1 MASLKR
7 VAKSGND
14 WTTED
19 LCAYN
24 VIVEAR
30 DFGSFFGQPSP
41 ILQPFELLTNQR
53 ADEMTSAENHLVISF
68 MDLAM
73 NRIPNEESKVAQ
85 FTEKL
90 LAALEYE
97 SLSRCVVLQQQ
108 MPLFICGES
117 RDATA
122 DVCIMDMSEILMVV
136 QEDKRHMDA
145 GEPQPQLI
153 AEAIAAFQ
161 FNNYK
166 RTRILNEPALV
177 SKVIAGI
184 TMLGTAPTFFK
195 IPVTQDLV
203 SAVELGRYPPTPT
216 VVTMHVP
223 DVPRPTYLV
232 AEGMEPLD
240 NREIIFAC
248 FEAFKQFV

>member
-1 MASLKR
+1 MA
-7 VAKSGND
+7 
-14 WTTED
+14 WTTDD
-19 LCAYN
+19 LRAYN
-24 VIVEAR
+24 VTIEAQ
-30 DFGSFFGQPSP
+30 DFGTFFGQPSP
-41 ILQPFELLTNQR
+41 ILQPSELLTKQR
-53 ADEMTSAENHLVISF
+53 ADEMTSVENHRVISL

-73 NRIPNEESKVAQ
+73 NRVPSEESMVAQ

-90 LAALEYE
+90 LVSLEYE
-97 SLSRCVVLQQQ
+97 SLAKSVVLRQQ

-117 RDATA
+117 RHATA
-122 DVCIMDMSEILMVV
+122 DVCLMDMSEILLVG

-145 GEPQPQLI
+145 GDPDPQLI

-166 RTRILNEPALV
+166 RTRILHEPTLT

-195 IPVTQDLV
+195 IPVTLDLV
-203 SAVELGRYPPTPT
+203 SAVELGQYPATPT

-223 DVPRPTYLV
+223 DVPRPSCRI

-240 NREIIFAC
+240 NREVIFAC